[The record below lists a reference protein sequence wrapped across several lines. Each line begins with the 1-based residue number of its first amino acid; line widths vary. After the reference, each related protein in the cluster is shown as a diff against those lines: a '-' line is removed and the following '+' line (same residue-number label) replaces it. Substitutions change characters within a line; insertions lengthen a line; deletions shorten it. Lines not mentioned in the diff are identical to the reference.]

1 MLIALSSI
9 SVILWLT
16 LLCLPWRP
24 WSASEKLERVEQ
36 STPSLSHITA
46 LIPARDEAECI
57 TETIL
62 AVASQ
67 GSLGGIVVIDDQ
79 STDETASTVKNLN
92 IKNLYLVEGQ
102 PPPPGWT
109 GKLWALEQGRKK
121 ISTPYLLLLDA
132 DIRLAPQ
139 ALTDLFRLQQK
150 KNLDLVSIMALL
162 PITNLWEK
170 LLLPAFIFFFKLIY
184 PFALSNDPNSKLA
197 GAAGGC
203 ILIKASKLDDI
214 GGFTALHDAIIDD
227 CTLAKLV
234 KKAGGLTWIGLSH
247 DVEAI
252 RPYGTLSNIWNM
264 VARTAFTQLK
274 YSLPLLLLCSAL
286 LVITFLAP
294 LAGILSGNSNVR
306 LLSAISLIAMCIAY
320 LPTIKHYR
328 CSSFWVFSLPFAS
341 SLFLA
346 MTWTSAI
353 RYWRGERTRW
363 KNRIYRKMS

>member
-109 GKLWALEQGRKK
+109 V
-121 ISTPYLLLLDA
+121 
-132 DIRLAPQ
+132 RLAPQ

-184 PFALSNDPNSKLA
+184 PFALSNDPNSKIA

-274 YSLPLLLLCSAL
+274 YSLPLLLLCL
-286 LVITFLAP
+286 TH
-294 LAGILSGNSNVR
+294 GR
-306 LLSAISLIAMCIAY
+306 H
-320 LPTIKHYR
+320 T
-328 CSSFWVFSLPFAS
+328 
-341 SLFLA
+341 
-346 MTWTSAI
+346 
-353 RYWRGERTRW
+353 
-363 KNRIYRKMS
+363 